1 MNEYSR
7 QLAIELAEMHLG
19 TYIELDN
26 WDTALNFVLTELL
39 EVVRD
44 GENG

>member
-26 WDTALNFVLTELL
+26 WDTALNFVLTEFL

>member
-19 TYIELDN
+19 TYIELDS
-26 WDTALNFVLTELL
+26 WDTALNFVLTEFLK
-39 EVVRD
+39 EVAD
-44 GENG
+44 GEDG